1 MAHLTSVTEAN
12 LERNG
17 SRWVRVEIGMTTKT
31 LLVACLVC
39 YGAPANAQLSSTTF
53 GGVPLWADSA
63 LRAAGL
69 NRRFALSSTLNPAFA
84 FGDFDHDGLVDIAVE
99 VQAAGGC
106 GIAIAHRI
114 DRSVHI
120 IGAGTPVGNGAS
132 HVVCRRWGV
141 ASAGHRNRHAAFGQ
155 DFVVVTDAA
164 GRSGWLAWD
173 GHSYV
178 WIPTD

>member
-1 MAHLTSVTEAN
+1 M
-12 LERNG
+12 
-17 SRWVRVEIGMTTKT
+17 GMTTKT

-141 ASAGHRNRHAAFGQ
+141 VAAGGGHRDRQAAVSQ